1 MKQFIIKLGHF
12 FFKRRSYASLP
23 IFAFFLF
30 FGQTSYVSFVLA
42 LCLIAFG
49 EFIRIWAVSFSGP
62 ATRTRTIKAPFLA
75 TDGPYQ
81 IIRHPIYFGNFFV
94 GLGFTLSLTYNLS
107 HILIFLVFFFIFY
120 GAIIFAEEDFLE
132 NKFQDEWR
140 NYKQKVPLIVPK
152 KLRKVSFGDLNMSLK
167 SEKSTFIT
175 ISIVLILSSIK
186 VFISP
191 SVSISF

>member
-1 MKQFIIKLGHF
+1 MEQFVRKLGHF

-23 IFAFFLF
+23 IFAFFFF
-30 FGQTSYVSFVLA
+30 FGRTSIISFILA

-94 GLGFTLSLTYNLS
+94 GLGFTLSLTNNLY
-107 HILIFLVFFFIFY
+107 HILVFLIFFFIFY
-120 GAIIFAEEDFLE
+120 GSIIFAEEDFLE

-140 NYKQKVPLIVPK
+140 NYKQKVPMIIPK
-152 KLRKVSFGDLNMSLK
+152 KLRKFSFGDLKMSLK
-167 SEKSTFIT
+167 SERSTFIT
-175 ISIVLILSSIK
+175 ISIILILSSIK
-186 VFISP
+186 VFVIP
-191 SVSISF
+191 YARIGF